1 MTDRQSAAPDRLH
14 SLPRYRQPLPRES
27 VTRHIVVMQSAAACA
42 PFVGELEQPLVLNG
56 ENADFSQRLHQVLA
70 SATVGSHLYIMGD
83 EAFIWR
89 IHGEARC
96 AGLED
101 DEIDI
106 TRTIAGARLVY
117 CVHCGLTQATGPA
130 PLLACIACDVA
141 LEVREHFSRRLGA
154 YLGVCT
160 NPDQPYAAG
169 RS

>member
-1 MTDRQSAAPDRLH
+1 
-14 SLPRYRQPLPRES
+14 
-27 VTRHIVVMQSAAACA
+27 MQSAAACA

-56 ENADFSQRLHQVLA
+56 ENADFARRLHQALLNA
-70 SATVGSHLYIMGD
+70 SVGSHLYILGD

-89 IHGEARC
+89 VHGEART

-106 TRTIAGARLVY
+106 SHTLAGPRRVY
-117 CVHCGLTQATGPA
+117 CVHCGLSQSAGPE
-130 PLLACIACDVA
+130 PELNCIGCEVR

-160 NPDQPYAAG
+160 DPDQPYAGA

>member
-1 MTDRQSAAPDRLH
+1 
-14 SLPRYRQPLPRES
+14 
-27 VTRHIVVMQSAAACA
+27 MQSAAACV

-56 ENADFSQRLHQVLA
+56 ENADFARRLHQVLG

-89 IHGEARC
+89 IHGEARS

-106 TRTIAGARLVY
+106 ARTLAGPRLVY
-117 CVHCGLTQATGPA
+117 CVHCGLTQGAGPE
-130 PLLACIACDVA
+130 PLLVCIGCAVG

-160 NPDQPYAAG
+160 NPDQPYSGA
-169 RS
+169 RP

>member
-1 MTDRQSAAPDRLH
+1 MTDRHSAASDRLH

-27 VTRHIVVMQSAAACA
+27 VTRHIVVMQSPAACS

-56 ENADFSQRLHQVLA
+56 ESADFSHRLHQVLG

-89 IHGEARC
+89 IHGEARS
-96 AGLED
+96 AGLEN

-106 TRTIAGARLVY
+106 TRTITGPRLVY
-117 CVHCGLTQATGPA
+117 CVHCGLTQAAGPE
-130 PLLACIACDVA
+130 PLLTCIGCAVE

-160 NPDQPYAAG
+160 NPDQPYAGA

>member
-1 MTDRQSAAPDRLH
+1 MTDRQSVAPDRLH

-27 VTRHIVVMQSAAACA
+27 VTRHIVVMQSATVST
-42 PFVGELEQPLVLNG
+42 PFFGELEQPLVLNG
-56 ENADFSQRLHQVLA
+56 ESADFSRRLHQVLA

-89 IHGEARC
+89 IHGEARS
-96 AGLED
+96 AGLEN

-106 TRTIAGARLVY
+106 NRTIAGARLVY
-117 CVHCGLTQATGPA
+117 CVHCGLTQAVGPEA
-130 PLLACIACDVA
+130 LLTCIGCNVG

-160 NPDQPYAAG
+160 NPDQPYAG
-169 RS
+169 VRS

>member
-1 MTDRQSAAPDRLH
+1 
-14 SLPRYRQPLPRES
+14 
-27 VTRHIVVMQSAAACA
+27 MQSAAVCT
-42 PFVGELEQPLVLNG
+42 PFFGELEQPLVLNG
-56 ENADFSQRLHQVLA
+56 ESADFARRLHQVLV

-89 IHGEARC
+89 IQGEARS
-96 AGLED
+96 AGLEN

-106 TRTIAGARLVY
+106 TRTIAGPRPVY
-117 CVHCGLTQATGPA
+117 CVHCGLTQATGPE
-130 PLLACIACDVA
+130 PLLTCIGCAVE

-160 NPDQPYAAG
+160 NPDQPYAGA

>member
-1 MTDRQSAAPDRLH
+1 
-14 SLPRYRQPLPRES
+14 
-27 VTRHIVVMQSAAACA
+27 MQSAAVCS
-42 PFVGELEQPLVLNG
+42 PFVGELEQLLVLNG
-56 ENADFSQRLHQVLA
+56 ESADFSRRLHQVLV

-89 IHGEARC
+89 IHGEARS
-96 AGLED
+96 AGLEN

-106 TRTIAGARLVY
+106 TRTIDGPRLVY
-117 CVHCGLTQATGPA
+117 CVHCGLTQAAGPL
-130 PLLACIACDVA
+130 PLLTCIGCAVG

-160 NPDQPYAAG
+160 NPDQPYAGA

>member
-1 MTDRQSAAPDRLH
+1 MTDRHSAAPDRLH
-14 SLPRYRQPLPRES
+14 SLPCYRQPLPRES
-27 VTRHIVVMQSAAACA
+27 VTRHIVVMQSAAVCA

-56 ENADFSQRLHQVLA
+56 ESADFSRRLHQLLV

-89 IHGEARC
+89 IHGEARS

-106 TRTIAGARLVY
+106 TRTIAGQRQVY
-117 CVHCGLTQATGPA
+117 CVHCGLTQAAGPE
-130 PLLACIACDVA
+130 PLLSCIGCAVG

-160 NPDQPYAAG
+160 NPDQPYAG
-169 RS
+169 VRS

>member
-1 MTDRQSAAPDRLH
+1 MTDRHSAASDRLH

-27 VTRHIVVMQSAAACA
+27 VTRHIVVMQSAAVCT
-42 PFVGELEQPLVLNG
+42 PFFGELVQPLVLNG
-56 ENADFSQRLHQVLA
+56 ESADFSRRLHQVLV

-89 IHGEARC
+89 IHGEARS
-96 AGLED
+96 AGLEN

-106 TRTIAGARLVY
+106 TRTIVGARLVY
-117 CVHCGLTQATGPA
+117 CVHCGLTQAAGPE
-130 PLLACIACDVA
+130 PLLTCIGCDVR

-160 NPDQPYAAG
+160 NPDQPYVG
-169 RS
+169 VGS